1 MNVQTSRLQIDV
13 ALRPKPPAPPGPVRI
28 PQPPAEKLT

>member
-1 MNVQTSRLQIDV
+1 MNFQTNGLQNEA